1 MATII
6 TTAEGREHY
15 IPGACNIGEKEVQF
29 RRRSFFITAIVL
41 VVVIILL
48 QVTHTSHTWRLL
60 LFPVLAGLILNGQQI
75 YFRFCVMFGAKGV
88 FNFDEVGRVHTVEQK
103 EYARLDRIKA
113 WRMIISSTIIAL
125 VLTVLYYFLPV

>member
-29 RRRSFFITAIVL
+29 RRRSFFITAIVF

-48 QVTHTSHTWRLL
+48 QVTHASHTWRWL
-60 LFPVLAGLILNGQQI
+60 LFPVLAA
-75 YFRFCVMFGAKGV
+75 YFKWATNLLPLLRNVWRKGG
-88 FNFDEVGRVHTVEQK
+88 F
-103 EYARLDRIKA
+103 
-113 WRMIISSTIIAL
+113 
-125 VLTVLYYFLPV
+125 